1 MSRRK
6 RAYGV
11 SKPNRGVMGGRYL
24 FTVRYAVLE
33 RRVSPGDYR
42 CPDVPDAPD
51 VPGDW
56 ADAGR
61 VCTRV

>member
-1 MSRRK
+1 
-6 RAYGV
+6 
-11 SKPNRGVMGGRYL
+11 MGGRYL
-24 FTVRYAVLE
+24 FNVRYALLE
-33 RRVSPGDYR
+33 RRVSPGGYR
-42 CPDVPDAPD
+42 RPD